1 MPVPKKTQDEPQSAP
16 NDDLGASQVKD
27 ARAEAREKGY
37 EGYSPSTIPNKE
49 YALTTGPDS
58 PSAADMIEG
67 IYKQRLED
75 MKGSSHAG
83 S

>member
-1 MPVPKKTQDEPQSAP
+1 MPAPKKTQEE
-16 NDDLGASQVKD
+16 DLGAAQVRD
-27 ARAEAREKGY
+27 ARDEAREKGY
-37 EGYSPSTIPNKE
+37 EGFSPSTIPNRE

-58 PSAADMIEG
+58 PSHVDMVEG

-75 MKGSSHAG
+75 MRGSSDAG